1 MLNTVQNLA
10 VWGDSILK
18 GVVQGYG
25 GKRYGVCERNCLSVA
40 GRELDIAVI
49 NRCYFGS
56 TITKGKTI
64 MLKDIENSIAC
75 DSAIIEFGGN
85 DCNYNWNE
93 VCEFRD
99 RKHQPATPLPQFVET
114 LQELIDAAR
123 SNGIR
128 PILTT
133 LPPLDP
139 ERYIKTISRGLDEQY
154 IRNWLGDI
162 HYLYRWHEMYSLEA
176 TKLALK
182 NNCFMIDMRKA
193 FLAEHNYQ
201 RLICEDG
208 IHPNEAGHEFMA
220 AVLIETTR
228 DARRNNVQVA

>member
-1 MLNTVQNLA
+1 M
-10 VWGDSILK
+10 SIIRSSKALTANR
-18 GVVQGYG
+18 VALIPT
-25 GKRYGVCERNCLSVA
+25 LSPSP
-40 GRELDIAVI
+40 
-49 NRCYFGS
+49 NRRF
-56 TITKGKTI
+56 TK
-64 MLKDIENSIAC
+64 SFCC

-114 LQELIDAAR
+114 LQELIDTAR

-162 HYLYRWHEMYSLEA
+162 HYLYRWHEMYSLE
-176 TKLALK
+176 
-182 NNCFMIDMRKA
+182 
-193 FLAEHNYQ
+193 
-201 RLICEDG
+201 
-208 IHPNEAGHEFMA
+208 
-220 AVLIETTR
+220 
-228 DARRNNVQVA
+228 